1 MSTLLKGQI
10 CALKDFFA
18 KGASGCALAVYNA
31 VSWYTASGEGIL
43 NNVKTLWRLT
53 LPAELPSDLADLLE
67 REAFSKFEPLETKH
81 MPLININIARVVA
94 EWHRKLFSV
103 LDNFC
108 QTGTPRKVLCAFNVV
123 DDLIFYFTSDRDFQR
138 FWEALGRPNPG
149 RPQREPDNVN
159 DALASL
165 IEIIKDPSKHGK
177 FYPSAAVL
185 EHFYVAAQNAK
196 LYSDRFLGGA
206 AGNMAYILSQMGVE
220 VHIHCP
226 YHSDQLKWDELDPSA
241 RYLGVVPNQY
251 QLIPASPGTP
261 NLPHKR
267 TVGFQTVPCW
277 SFPPL
282 NIQVTQPGRALFIG
296 RYPTLDPQQR
306 TWQNAEVQWQGQNH
320 PWNRNSPWNNNMA
333 VWPHPTVLGHQQVVG
348 QNLNVIPAD
357 AVLTQRLAAQERY
370 NVALLKD
377 VGDQLDLPQLEVA
390 RKAQLEQLRQA
401 RIPIFVEISPN
412 HNLAFL
418 RYLISGSPYGKASY
432 WSAGLNPDELLDI
445 TDRSAKIWDY
455 HGQGLDPFLFPE
467 SKTSESL
474 LQRFVR
480 ALHLL
485 KQLELDWIYIH
496 GNELDIAI
504 WRKEACELIKQLGPN
519 IGAKLRDG
527 MLLAKA
533 AVVAAMITRNPNP
546 QLRQLINNQL
556 AQGSALAVKG
566 FCALFSFA
574 RQFSEWA
581 ADRYHN
587 LNIQANTVYQN
598 LLNEG
603 FYEVGNE
610 FGVAVA
616 PVFWP
621 DEANYLHST
630 GAGDYS
636 SAVVATYVWG

>member
-1 MSTLLKGQI
+1 MSTLLKEQT
-10 CALKDFFA
+10 CVLRDYLA
-18 KGASGCALAVYNA
+18 KGASGCASAVHNA
-31 VSWYTASGEGIL
+31 VSWYTASGEQTL
-43 NNVKTLWRLT
+43 NNVKTLWRST
-53 LPAELPSDLADLLE
+53 VPAELPSDLADLLE
-67 REAFSKFEPLETKH
+67 RETFPKFEPLETKP
-81 MPLININIARVVA
+81 MPLTNISIARVVA
-94 EWHRKLFSV
+94 EWHRKLFSI

-123 DDLIFYFTSDRDFQR
+123 DDLIFYFTSERDFEL
-138 FWEALGRPNPG
+138 FWDALGRPDPG
-149 RPQREPDNVN
+149 RPCREPNNVS

-165 IEIIKDPSKHGK
+165 IEIINDPSKHGK
-177 FYPSAAVL
+177 LYPSAAVL
-185 EHFYVAAQNAK
+185 EQFYAAAQKAG

-226 YHSDQLKWDELDPSA
+226 YHSDQLRWDELDPSA
-241 RYLGVVPNQY
+241 RYLEFAPNQY
-251 QLIPASPGTP
+251 RLIPANPGTP

-267 TVGFQTVPCW
+267 TVGFQTVPDW
-277 SFPPL
+277 SFPTL
-282 NIQVTQPGRALFIG
+282 HVQVAQPGRALFIG
-296 RYPTLDPQQR
+296 RYPTLNPQQR
-306 TWQNAEVQWQGQNH
+306 TWQNTEVRWQGHSH
-320 PWNRNSPWNNNMA
+320 PWNGPWDWNRDRA
-333 VWPHPTVLGHQQVVG
+333 VWPHPTVLGHQEVVG
-348 QNLNVIPAD
+348 QILNVIPAD
-357 AVLTQRLAAQERY
+357 SALTQQLVRGERY

-377 VGDQLDLPQLEVA
+377 VGDHLGLPQLEEA
-390 RKAQLEQLRQA
+390 RKVQVEQLRQA

-432 WSAGLNPDELLDI
+432 WSARLNPDELLDI
-445 TDRSAKIWDY
+445 TDRRAKVWDY
-455 HGQGLDPFLFPE
+455 RGQKLDTYLFPE
-467 SKTSESL
+467 PGTSESF

-485 KQLELDWIYIH
+485 EKLELDWIYVH

-504 WRKEACELIKQLGPN
+504 WRKEACELIEQLGPN
-519 IGAKLRDG
+519 IGPKLRDG

-546 QLRQLINNQL
+546 QLRRLINSRL

-566 FCALFSFA
+566 FWALLSFA

-621 DEANYLHST
+621 DEANYLHLT

>member
-1 MSTLLKGQI
+1 MSTLLKEQI
-10 CALKDFFA
+10 CALRDYFA
-18 KGASGCALAVYNA
+18 KGALDCALPLYNA
-31 VSWYTASGEGIL
+31 ISWYTASGEGIL
-43 NNVKTLWRLT
+43 NNVKTLWRST
-53 LPAELPSDLADLLE
+53 VPAELPSDLADFFE
-67 REAFSKFEPLETKH
+67 REAFSKFEPLETEH
-81 MPLININIARVVA
+81 MPLTNINIARIVA
-94 EWHRKLFSV
+94 EWHRKLFGV
-103 LDNFC
+103 LGNFC
-108 QTGTPRKVLCAFNVV
+108 QTETPRKVLCAFNVV
-123 DDLIFYFTSDRDFQR
+123 DDQIFYLTSATDFER
-138 FWEALGRPNPG
+138 FWNALGRPVPG

-159 DALASL
+159 DALACL
-165 IEIIKDPSKHGK
+165 IEIINDPSKHGK

-185 EHFYVAAQNAK
+185 DHFYTAAQNAR

-220 VHIHCP
+220 VHIYCP
-226 YHSDQLKWDELDPSA
+226 YHSNELRWNELAPSA
-241 RYLGVVPNQY
+241 RYLEFAPNHY
-251 QLIPASPGTP
+251 RPIPADPGIR

-267 TVGFQTVPCW
+267 TIGFQTVPGW
-277 SFPPL
+277 SFALL
-282 NIQVTQPGRALFIG
+282 NIQAIQPGRALFIG

-306 TWQNAEVQWQGQNH
+306 SWNDAQVQWQGQNH
-320 PWNRNSPWNNNMA
+320 PWNGNAPWRNREI
-333 VWPHPTVLGHQQVVG
+333 WPHPTVLGCHDVG
-348 QNLNVIPAD
+348 QILTVIPAGS
-357 AVLTQRLAAQERY
+357 ALTQQLALKERY

-377 VGDQLDLPQLEVA
+377 VGDQLGLPQLEEA
-390 RKAQLEQLRQA
+390 RKAQVEQLRQA

-445 TDRSAKIWDY
+445 TDRSAKVWDY
-455 HGQGLDPFLFPE
+455 HGRIQLDPYLFPE
-467 SKTSESL
+467 SRTSESL

-485 KQLELDWIYIH
+485 KQLELDWIYVH

-504 WRKEACELIKQLGPN
+504 WRKEACGLVGQLGPN

-533 AVVAAMITRNPNP
+533 AVVAALITRSPNP
-546 QLRQLINNQL
+546 QLRQLINNRL

-566 FCALFSFA
+566 FWSLLSFA
-574 RQFSEWA
+574 RQFSEWV

-587 LNIQANTVYQN
+587 LNIQSNTVYQN
-598 LLNEG
+598 ILNEG

-636 SAVVATYVWG
+636 SAVVAMYVWG